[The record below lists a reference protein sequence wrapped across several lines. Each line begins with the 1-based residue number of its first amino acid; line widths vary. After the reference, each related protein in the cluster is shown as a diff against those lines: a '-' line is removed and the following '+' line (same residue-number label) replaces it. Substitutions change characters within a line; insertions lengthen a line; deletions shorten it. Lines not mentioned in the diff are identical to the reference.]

1 VRDHLRALNAALAMI
16 VETLVARMNGSAQ
29 G

>member
-1 VRDHLRALNAALAMI
+1 VREHLRALNAALAMI
-16 VETLVARMNGSAQ
+16 VEKLVARMNGPAQ

>member
-1 VRDHLRALNAALAMI
+1 VREHLRALNAALAMI
-16 VETLVARMNGSAQ
+16 VETLVARMNGPTQ